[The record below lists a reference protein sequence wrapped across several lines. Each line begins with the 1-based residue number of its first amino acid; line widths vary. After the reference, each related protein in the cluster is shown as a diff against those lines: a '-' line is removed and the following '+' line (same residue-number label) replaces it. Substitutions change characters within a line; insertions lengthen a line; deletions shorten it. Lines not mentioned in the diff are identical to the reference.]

1 MPMHKSARNAMKHG
15 FCSHH
20 YLAEENEE
28 HISLIHEELLQC
40 FKPKIEEER
49 RLVKE
54 LAFARF
60 KVFENERLRDERARE
75 EKARAAMIYANRQ
88 TDEYH
93 RHLALWR
100 EHPAEHVRYLSATLL
115 GTELLVRHWSDILA
129 VLESGRLT
137 LSLKQIT
144 DAVLMLG
151 SHWRVDNLT
160 AQGRRLM
167 GLYLAIHPKPEG
179 QIEEWAD
186 LCGKQGRDSNVALG
200 LEIYAMAPNAETA
213 RNELMEW
220 ARERISQHSRDQSWA
235 RSFTEAEQ
243 AGFVAKSCGTGLGD
257 PVRANEARLFM
268 RYYTTDSNRADKLER
283 KLEIIKRSRGRHRN
297 ADCTQ
302 PYDDAENTTV
312 TSQPAH
318 ATNEMQG
325 KEPKPAAARP
335 KYSKKELDML
345 ICQALRAEL
354 AGHVGVTVAAAGAPA
369 VEGGP
374 EFQHVNWADE
384 RSLTAFQVS
393 TMENL
398 SVMDESPERDA
409 LVQRYFGSQ
418 EQLMV
423 AYSAYFNTPC

>member
-1 MPMHKSARNAMKHG
+1 MPTHASARNAMKHG

-28 HISLIHEELLQC
+28 HISLIHEELIQN
-40 FKPKIEEER
+40 FKPKIDEER
-49 RLVKE
+49 LLVKE

-75 EKARAAMIYANRQ
+75 EKAQAAMIYANRQ

-93 RHLALWR
+93 KHLALWR

-115 GTELLVRHWSDILA
+115 GAEFLLRHWSDILA

-151 SHWRVDNLT
+151 SHWRVDNLS
-160 AQGRRLM
+160 AQARRLM
-167 GLYLAIHPKPEG
+167 GLYLAIHPRPEE
-179 QIEEWAD
+179 QMDQWAD

-200 LEIYAMAPNAETA
+200 LEIYAMAPPAETA
-213 RNELMEW
+213 RQELLEW
-220 ARERISQHSRDQSWA
+220 ARERVSQHSRDLSWA

-268 RYYTTDSNRADKLER
+268 RYYTTDMNRADKLER
-283 KLEIIKRSRGRHRN
+283 KLEVIKRGRGRHRR
-297 ADCTQ
+297 ADQ
-302 PYDDAENTTV
+302 NLPYNDPEDATI
-312 TSQPAH
+312 SSPPDH
-318 ATNEMQG
+318 ATNEMPVQ
-325 KEPKPAAARP
+325 EPAPAPARP
-335 KYSKKELDML
+335 KFPTRRLDAMMGKPQGDFSGTAVT
-345 ICQALRAEL
+345 IARAEQ
-354 AGHVGVTVAAAGAPA
+354 PA
-369 VEGGP
+369 P
-374 EFQHVNWADE
+374 EFQHLNWADE
-384 RSLTAFQVS
+384 RTLTAFQIE

-398 SVMDESPERDA
+398 SVMDDGPERET
-409 LVQRYFGSQ
+409 LVKRYFGSQ
-418 EQLMV
+418 EELMT
-423 AYSAYFNTPC
+423 AYNTYFDVPC